1 MLSTDY
7 LWRDQMKKY
16 LEIAKIVAVQ
26 GIKGEVR
33 AQYWCD
39 DPELLCEFDTLYYDA
54 NGKAPAEI
62 EYARP
67 HKNVVVMKIKGIDTP
82 EQAQTLRNKILFM
95 DRDETVLPEGCYFI
109 QDLIGLDVVDADN
122 GRNYGKITD
131 VSSYGAS
138 DIYTVRKN
146 GKDFLFPAA
155 PEFIEKTDIEGG
167 KLLIRPI
174 AGIFDDD
181 TEDVKENED

>member
-1 MLSTDY
+1 
-7 LWRDQMKKY
+7 MKKY

-39 DPELLCEFDTLYYDA
+39 DPEFLCEFDTLYFDKE
-54 NGKAPAEI
+54 GKSPAEI

-67 HKNVVVMKIKGIDTP
+67 HKNVVVMKLKGVDTP
-82 EQAQTLRNKILFM
+82 EQAQTLRNKVLFM
-95 DRDETVLPEGCYFI
+95 DRDEAELPEGCYFI
-109 QDLIGLDVVDADN
+109 QEQIGLDVVDADS
-122 GRNYGKITD
+122 GKIYGKISD

-138 DIYTVRKN
+138 DVYTVKN
-146 GKDFLFPAA
+146 GREEYLFPAA

-167 KLLIRPI
+167 KLLVRPI
-174 AGIFDDD
+174 TGMFDGGS
-181 TEDVKENED
+181 ENGDEE